1 MVGLQTDEDR
11 KGNTHRQL
19 KSAAYLTGM
28 AGVEEQRKCAPWGLT
43 LNRLCGV
50 TVQIRG
56 GDDVHHRAVRE
67 RRSKVVEI

>member
-28 AGVEEQRKCAPWGLT
+28 TGVEEQRKCALWGLT

-67 RRSKVVEI
+67 RGSKVVEI